1 MAQRPSLG
9 DYITVLR
16 TSVPKMATELK
27 ELASAEMK
35 PMAKNGG
42 IGAAGIIVALVFAFV
57 MLEIVLLAAGFGL
70 SIIFAEPLDRNPV
83 TALALGFT
91 VEAVLFLI
99 LTAVVG
105 IIGWR
110 HLKKV
115 KAPQA
120 TIAEAKASF
129 SAIATAIEKGVDDAG
144 TRQIPAGAT
153 EFIGTSTQPSR
164 RDRGW
169 THN

>member
-9 DYITVLR
+9 DYITVLK
-16 TSVPKMATELK
+16 TSVPKMVTQLK
-27 ELASAEMK
+27 ELAAAEMK

-42 IGAAGIIVALVFAFV
+42 IGAAGLIVAVVFAVV
-57 MLEIVLLAAGFGL
+57 MLMIILLAIGFGL
-70 SIIFAEPLDRNPV
+70 SIIFAEPLNRHPI

-99 LTAVVG
+99 LAVIVG
-105 IIGWR
+105 LIGWR
-110 HLKKV
+110 YLKKV
-115 KAPQA
+115 KAPEA

-129 SAIATAIEKGVDDAG
+129 SAIATAIEKGVDDAA
-144 TRQIPAGAT
+144 TRQIPAGAA
-153 EFIGTSTQPSR
+153 EFAGTSTLPSR